1 MILHSVRREAKHM
14 VKRQTVWLST
24 MMVLSL
30 MLIGYYTLGAPA
42 TPSTQDVTTH
52 GGSTSVIPTNANS
65 ASSGKTTTK
74 AASSSQS
81 ATKTAATTVASDWF
95 AQTSLDQMQSESKL
109 IQTLQNEISD
119 PHVSQA
125 AASSAYQQ
133 LTTIQTQQ
141 AEANKIHDLLTSQFP
156 DSLVIFNPQ
165 GQVHVWVEASSLIPT
180 AAVKVI
186 DLVSQTLGIQS
197 NQVIV
202 SAHA

>member
-1 MILHSVRREAKHM
+1 M

-30 MLIGYYTLGAPA
+30 MLIGYYTLGTPA
-42 TPSTQDVTTH
+42 SPSTQDVNAS
-52 GGSTSVIPTNANS
+52 GSTSVVPTNANS
-65 ASSGKTTTK
+65 LG
-74 AASSSQS
+74 
-81 ATKTAATTVASDWF
+81 ATKTVAKTSTSTAPASKPTSSLANDWF
-95 AQTSLDQMQSESKL
+95 AQTSLDQMQSESKV

-125 AASSAYQQ
+125 AASSAYSQ
-133 LTTIQTQQ
+133 LTAIQTQQ
-141 AEANKIHDLLTSQFP
+141 AEANKIHDLLTSSYP

-165 GQVHVWVEASSLIPT
+165 GEVHVWVEASSLSPT
-180 AAVKVI
+180 SAVKVI

-202 SAHA
+202 SAHV

>member
-1 MILHSVRREAKHM
+1 M

-30 MLIGYYTLGAPA
+30 MLIGYYTLG
-42 TPSTQDVTTH
+42 TPPTSSTQAVH
-52 GGSTSVIPTNANS
+52 GHGSTSVISTATNPAGS
-65 ASSGKTTTK
+65 TKSS
-74 AASSSQS
+74 
-81 ATKTAATTVASDWF
+81 TKTAITGGSTTKSTTTTAVSDWF
-95 AQTSLDQMQSESKL
+95 AQTSLDQMQAESKL

-125 AASSAYQQ
+125 AASAAYQQ

-141 AEANKIHDLLTSQFP
+141 AEANKIHDLLTSEYP

-165 GQVHVWVEASSLIPT
+165 GGVHVWVEANSLSPT
-180 AAVKVI
+180 EAVKVI
-186 DLVSQTLGIQS
+186 SLVAQTLGIQS
-197 NQVIV
+197 NQVVV